1 MMEKL
6 QRDAINAQQQQQIQ
20 LQQQQQAARV
30 TDLFPSESQPSENL
44 FFFLFIADEL
54 KYQWS

>member
-1 MMEKL
+1 M

-30 TDLFPSESQPSENL
+30 TDLCFHSFSWNT
-44 FFFLFIADEL
+44 FFFF
-54 KYQWS
+54 

>member
-1 MMEKL
+1 MEKL

-30 TDLFPSESQPSENL
+30 TDLFSSASQPSENL